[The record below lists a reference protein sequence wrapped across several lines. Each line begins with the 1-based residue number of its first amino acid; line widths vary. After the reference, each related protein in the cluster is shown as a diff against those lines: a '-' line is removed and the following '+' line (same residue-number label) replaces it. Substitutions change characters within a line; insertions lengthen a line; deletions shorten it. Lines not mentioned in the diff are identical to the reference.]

1 MPTQD
6 ERLSK
11 RFFFLVG
18 ALLIAFSKRDHFGN
32 LNSMPRRRLVGTSA
46 AERLEVSE
54 FLQRHGFTH
63 VWSRRDSEGY
73 HTISLEPCD
82 PIDLAKE
89 LGYVDLI
96 TLLWKVRAET
106 PPPPKVH
113 ASPTAAKSHAVKS
126 HEQRPGGLKK
136 LLRAESAESSL
147 STSVGS
153 DSCDVLDMMSKMMVL
168 ENQPLCSEWL

>member
-1 MPTQD
+1 M
-6 ERLSK
+6 R
-11 RFFFLVG
+11 
-18 ALLIAFSKRDHFGN
+18 
-32 LNSMPRRRLVGTSA
+32 RRRLVGTSA

-63 VWSRRDSEGY
+63 VWSLRDSEGY
-73 HTISLEPCD
+73 HAISLEPCC
-82 PIDLAKE
+82 PIDVAKE

-106 PPPPKVH
+106 PPPPKMP
-113 ASPTAAKSHAVKS
+113 ASPTSAKSHEMKS
-126 HEQRPGGLKK
+126 HEQRTGGLKK
-136 LLRAESAESSL
+136 LLRATSAESSL

-153 DSCDVLDMMSKMMVL
+153 DSCDVRYMMSKMMVL